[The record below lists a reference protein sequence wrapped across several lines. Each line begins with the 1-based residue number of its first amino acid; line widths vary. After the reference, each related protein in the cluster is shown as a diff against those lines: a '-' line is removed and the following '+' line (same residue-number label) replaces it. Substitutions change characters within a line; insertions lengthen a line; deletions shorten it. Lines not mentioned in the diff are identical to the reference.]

1 MSIINSTLQFF
12 GFSENDEDEKQGSAE
27 IIHEVSRTKPTI
39 HNIQP
44 QVKTKSEIRI
54 SYPKV
59 YEDSVNIASHL
70 QQNRAVI
77 VNLQYLDPSTSKRL
91 IDFLCGTAYAMS
103 GNMKK
108 VNDHIFIFAP
118 QQILI
123 EMAEDISDVEKAT
136 QEYESYKI
144 EHVAGI

>member
-12 GFSENDEDEKQGSAE
+12 GFSESDEDEEQQSSE
-27 IIHEVSRTKPTI
+27 IIHDVSLVKPNI
-39 HNIQP
+39 HNLNSTQKP
-44 QVKTKSEIRI
+44 NCEIRI

-70 QQNRAVI
+70 QNNRAVI

-108 VNDHIFIFAP
+108 VNDHIFIFSP

-136 QEYESYKI
+136 QEYDSYKI
-144 EHVAGI
+144 ENVAGV

>member
-27 IIHEVSRTKPTI
+27 IIHKVSRTKPTI
-39 HNIQP
+39 HNIQTQIKP
-44 QVKTKSEIRI
+44 KSEIRI

-108 VNDHIFIFAP
+108 VNDHIFIFSP

>member
-39 HNIQP
+39 HNIQT

-77 VNLQYLDPSTSKRL
+77 VNLLYLDPSTSKRL

-108 VNDHIFIFAP
+108 VNDHIFIFSP

>member
-1 MSIINSTLQFF
+1 MSFIESAIRFF
-12 GFSENDEDEKQGSAE
+12 GFSENDEDDVKTSE
-27 IIHEVSRTKPTI
+27 IIHDVSKSSPTFHQIKP
-39 HNIQP
+39 
-44 QVKTKSEIRI
+44 KTKEPAEIRL

-70 QQNRAVI
+70 QSNRAVI
-77 VNLQYLDPSTSKRL
+77 VNLQYLDTSTSKRL

-108 VNDHIFIFAP
+108 INDHIFIFSP
-118 QQILI
+118 QHMLI

>member
-12 GFSENDEDEKQGSAE
+12 GFSENDEDEKQESAE
-27 IIHEVSRTKPTI
+27 IIHDVSRTKPTI
-39 HNIQP
+39 HNIQT
-44 QVKTKSEIRI
+44 QVKAKSEIRI

-108 VNDHIFIFAP
+108 VNDHIFIFSP

>member
-12 GFSENDEDEKQGSAE
+12 GISENDEDEKQGSAE
-27 IIHEVSRTKPTI
+27 IIHEDSRSKPTI
-39 HNIQP
+39 HNIQT

-108 VNDHIFIFAP
+108 VNDHIFIFSP